1 MKLSYAGWHDAVGIE
16 VVRRYLESV
25 QLVRDY
31 NNVNQDPVY
40 SVVSIVCQVLFFLF
54 AIRYLYY
61 VTFDSTVL
69 EVAVLY
75 SI

>member
-40 SVVSIVCQVLFFLF
+40 SVVSIVCQLLFFFVCNQISLLGYF
-54 AIRYLYY
+54 
-61 VTFDSTVL
+61 
-69 EVAVLY
+69 
-75 SI
+75 